1 MQQSH
6 MKDITAFI
14 NFFEKT
20 KVGKYAI
27 LVSTDVSSLYT
38 NISHEGGTNIVCEAF
53 EKFNNHNAPIPTHYL
68 REMLVLILQE
78 NSFQYSEVNF
88 LKHREPLWVRK
99 WQCPLPIFP

>member
-1 MQQSH
+1 

-14 NFFEKT
+14 NFLEKT
-20 KVGKYAI
+20 NVGKYAI
-27 LVSTDVSSLYT
+27 LVSMDVSSLYT

-78 NSFQYSEVNF
+78 NSFQYNEVNF
-88 LKHREPLWVRK
+88 LKHMEPLWVRK

>member
-1 MQQSH
+1 M
-6 MKDITAFI
+6 
-14 NFFEKT
+14 
-20 KVGKYAI
+20 
-27 LVSTDVSSLYT
+27 DVSSLYT

-78 NSFQYSEVNF
+78 NSFQYNEVNF
-88 LKHREPLWVRK
+88 LKHMEPLWVRK

>member
-6 MKDITAFI
+6 VKDITAFI
-14 NFFEKT
+14 NFLEKT

-27 LVSTDVSSLYT
+27 LVSMDVSSLYT

-78 NSFQYSEVNF
+78 NSFQYNEVNF
-88 LKHREPLWVRK
+88 LKHMEPLWVRK

>member
-1 MQQSH
+1 

-14 NFFEKT
+14 NVLEKT

-27 LVSTDVSSLYT
+27 LVSMDVSSLYT

-78 NSFQYSEVNF
+78 NSFQYNEVNF
-88 LKHREPLWVRK
+88 LKHMEPLWVRK

>member
-14 NFFEKT
+14 NVLEKT

-27 LVSTDVSSLYT
+27 LVSMDVSSLYT

-68 REMLVLILQE
+68 REMFVLILQE
-78 NSFQYSEVNF
+78 NSFQ
-88 LKHREPLWVRK
+88 
-99 WQCPLPIFP
+99 

>member
-14 NFFEKT
+14 NFLEKT
-20 KVGKYAI
+20 NVGKYAI
-27 LVSTDVSSLYT
+27 LVSMDVSSLYT

-78 NSFQYSEVNF
+78 NSFQYNEVNF
-88 LKHREPLWVRK
+88 LKHMEPLWVRK